1 MAENGF
7 RKLGD
12 ENAYFRESDHLA
24 VFDAHARNFVLVDGI
39 PVLFD
44 VIPQYVSGRFE
55 TLLGLW

>member
-39 PVLFD
+39 PVPFD
-44 VIPQYVSGRFE
+44 VIPQYVSERFE
-55 TLLGLW
+55 ALLGLW